1 LRRRAIRCQG
11 AKAAGEDAAMIA
23 QPRFCGRCGNPVAPG
38 APYCGRCGAPQVPV
52 AVAAQPGYSYPLS
65 APRPPS
71 GFGRVSAGQLAIAAG
86 LLIILAVTTMA
97 VTAFAV
103 SRVINPHKTC
113 TANCG
118 AKIVTPLPESNT
130 YRSSTYRYEVDY
142 SSEWK
147 VRSQDGSSL
156 TLGTKIGL
164 VQVTGMKTKDG
175 AGIVILNTVA
185 ALPNAEWQDVTR
197 VSDLKGAHLGDQDGT
212 GAVYSANL
220 VGANAKA
227 TKVRFVVIVASRSG
241 VTVVFFA
248 ANPADTKNF
257 PNGIPEGQQF
267 DYVCQEFRWGS

>member
-1 LRRRAIRCQG
+1 
-11 AKAAGEDAAMIA
+11 MSA
-23 QPRFCGRCGNPVAPG
+23 QPRFCGRCGSPIAPD
-38 APYCGRCGAPQVPV
+38 APFCGRCGVPQVPLT
-52 AVAAQPGYSYPLS
+52 AVAQPGYSYPLS
-65 APRPPS
+65 TPRPPS
-71 GFGRVSAGQLAIAAG
+71 GFGRVSGAQLAIAAG

-103 SRVINPHKTC
+103 SRVINPHKPC

-118 AKIVTPLPESNT
+118 AKIVTPLPESST
-130 YRSSTYRYEVDY
+130 YRSSTYRFEVDY

-147 VRSQDGSSL
+147 VRSQGASNL
-156 TLGTKIGL
+156 TLGTRIGL
-164 VQVTGMKTKDG
+164 VQVTGMKTRDEAG
-175 AGIVILNTVA
+175 AVVLNTVA
-185 ALPNAEWQDVTR
+185 ALPSSEWQDVIR
-197 VSDLKGAHLGDQDGT
+197 VSELKGAHLGDQDGT

-227 TKVRFVVIVASRSG
+227 TKVRFVVIVASRGG

-248 ANPADTKNF
+248 ADPVDTKNF

>member
-1 LRRRAIRCQG
+1 
-11 AKAAGEDAAMIA
+11 MIA
-23 QPRFCGRCGNPVAPG
+23 QPRFCGRCGNVVAPG
-38 APYCGRCGAPQVPV
+38 APYCGRCGAPQVQLT
-52 AVAAQPGYSYPLS
+52 AAAQPGYSYPLS

-71 GFGRVSAGQLAIAAG
+71 GFGRVSGGQLAIAAG

-113 TANCG
+113 TSNCG
-118 AKIVTPLPESNT
+118 AKIVTPLPESST
-130 YRSSTYRYEVDY
+130 YRSSTYKFEVDY

-156 TLGTKIGL
+156 VLGTKMGL
-164 VQVTGMKTKDG
+164 VQVTGMKTKDEAG
-175 AGIVILNTVA
+175 AVILNTVA
-185 ALPNAEWQDVTR
+185 ALPSSEWQDVTR
-197 VSDLKGAHLGDQDGT
+197 VSDLKGAHLGDQDGA

-220 VGANAKA
+220 IGANAKA
-227 TKVRFVVIVASRSG
+227 TKVRFVVIAASKGG
-241 VTVVFFA
+241 VTVVFFG

-267 DYVCQEFRWGS
+267 DYVCQEFRWGN